1 MFGMVNLQRELLKLK
16 KERRRRVLCLAGDRP
31 DRFQVEETD
40 LRGLQM
46 NRCLVHLRLEG
57 VKVQILKVRLTYIYT
72 SVSGSFEAVL
82 WLFGW
87 LCNGVHGMYGSY
99 CYTAAG
105 CGCFPWYCDVAGHL
119 LALSASAT
127 PRPQQRPPHDPHLSS
142 LLYRYNQHNIELL
155 YSEV

>member
-31 DRFQVEETD
+31 DRFQVGETD

-99 CYTAAG
+99 CCTAAG
-105 CGCFPWYCDVAGHL
+105 CGCFPWCCDVAGHL
-119 LALSASAT
+119 LAWSASAT
-127 PRPQQRPPHDPHLSS
+127 PRPQQYHHIYLLPS
-142 LLYRYNQHNIELL
+142 LQRRFICWNL
-155 YSEV
+155 